1 MGHVNRERQVRFE
14 LLFEAY
20 HAHIAAY
27 AGRRAP
33 REAVEDIVE
42 ETFLVAWRALE
53 RVPDEPLPWL
63 YGVARR
69 VLANRRR
76 GGRRAA
82 ALAQRLAQQSQ
93 GNVAAPST
101 PGMSAHVEAAL
112 RALSDREREAV
123 LLIAWEGLTP
133 SEGAIAAGCSAA
145 AFRVRLHRARTRL
158 ARALGEPALVGAEER
173 LDSLKGAGS

>member
-1 MGHVNRERQVRFE
+1 MGDSAQERQERFE
-14 LLFEAY
+14 RLFAAH
-20 HAHIAAY
+20 HAQVAAY

-33 REAVEDIVE
+33 REAVEDVVE
-42 ETFLVAWRALE
+42 ETFLVAWRSLE
-53 RVPDEPLPWL
+53 RVPDDPLPWL

-82 ALAQRLAQQSQ
+82 ALVQRLGHESER
-93 GNVAAPST
+93 AAASP
-101 PGMSAHVEAAL
+101 PGGPWLSAPLEAAL

-133 SEGAIAAGCSAA
+133 SQAAIAAGCSAA
-145 AFRVRLHRARTRL
+145 AFRVRLHRARARL
-158 ARALGEPALVGAEER
+158 ARALCEAAPPGDLLEPV
-173 LDSLKGAGS
+173 KGVESS